1 MKKILISLSALA
13 MFAAFSGVA
22 RAGEEGAAPAK
33 AEKTTKKSTK
43 KSDKAAGE
51 GTTETKT
58 EKTTETKK

>member
-22 RAGEEGAAPAK
+22 RAGEEAAPAK

-43 KSDKAAGE
+43 KTDKAAGE
-51 GTTETKT
+51 GATETKT